1 MSTVFQPLGFIHLPY
16 EVYSY
21 GAVKWLVLEMVV
33 KIVVLTSHV
42 ALINFQNCLLQNYEE
57 V

>member
-1 MSTVFQPLGFIHLPY
+1 MSTISQPLGFIHLPY
-16 EVYSY
+16 EVNSY

-33 KIVVLTSHV
+33 RIVVLTSHV